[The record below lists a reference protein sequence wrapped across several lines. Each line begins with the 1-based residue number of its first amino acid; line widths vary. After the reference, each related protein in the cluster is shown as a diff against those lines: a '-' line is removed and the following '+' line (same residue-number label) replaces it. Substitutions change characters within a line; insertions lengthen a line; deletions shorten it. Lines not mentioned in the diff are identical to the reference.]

1 MHLDLII
8 MTCYCLWKEIFFF
21 YFRSKFKL
29 SQKHLSK
36 KIDTQKKRKALSMLR
51 QNKAPDFE

>member
-1 MHLDLII
+1 